1 MYWASALAPLPPWIK
16 YCQPSCD
23 QVTLSPAVIWSIA
36 PLMIGVVTLS
46 LSARADTVAPSPILK
61 EFP

>member
-16 YCQPSCD
+16 YCQPSCA
-23 QVTLSPAVIWSIA
+23 QVTLSPAVIWSMA
-36 PLMIGVVTLS
+36 PLIIGVVML
-46 LSARADTVAPSPILK
+46 LFSARAAMVAPSPMLK